1 MDREHTGKAVTRRRF
16 LQSGT
21 LLAGSTL
28 LGTAAGRTADWTV
41 MTRNLYIG
49 TGLDSVLELQTVGDF
64 KETIDELYR
73 NVQGTQFSVRA
84 EAIADEIETTAPDIV
99 GLQEVARFEKTD
111 VAEPVTDDY
120 LQILQGELADRG
132 LSYTVGAEVTTF
144 GWTFPA
150 SDGSTSYELTITNRD
165 VILVR
170 EGVTVT
176 DRESNNYLDPLDK
189 VSLGRGYTA
198 VTVADSFTFVNTH
211 LATAATPRAQLVQGG
226 ELLARFHK
234 SPAVMVGDFNSDPTR
249 GKTKTYGTITDKG
262 FTDSYAAVN
271 PEAAGPTCC
280 QRADLRNEESL
291 LDNRV
296 DYVFSSGEFETLDS
310 RRVGHRP
317 KDRIEGLW
325 PSDHAGVVAELRR
338 P

>member
-1 MDREHTGKAVTRRRF
+1 MDREHTGTAVTRRRF

-49 TGLDSVLELQTVGDF
+49 TGLDSVLELQ
-64 KETIDELYR
+64 
-73 NVQGTQFSVRA
+73 A
-84 EAIADEIETTAPDIV
+84 
-99 GLQEVARFEKTD
+99 
-111 VAEPVTDDY
+111 
-120 LQILQGELADRG
+120 
-132 LSYTVGAEVTTF
+132 VGA
-144 GWTFPA
+144 
-150 SDGSTSYELTITNRD
+150 
-165 VILVR
+165 
-170 EGVTVT
+170 
-176 DRESNNYLDPLDK
+176 
-189 VSLGRGYTA
+189 
-198 VTVADSFTFVNTH
+198 
-211 LATAATPRAQLVQGG
+211 
-226 ELLARFHK
+226 
-234 SPAVMVGDFNSDPTR
+234 
-249 GKTKTYGTITDKG
+249 
-262 FTDSYAAVN
+262 
-271 PEAAGPTCC
+271 TCC

-325 PSDHAGVVAELRR
+325 PSDHAGVVAELRG